1 MEIITGSKNEKI
13 KNITA
18 LLSSKKERDKQGL
31 FVIEG
36 LRIFRDTLKTAP
48 GFINDVFVSE
58 SFAVEHPCEEI
69 TEEYKKSVRL
79 CKDLNPEKCVKGDRD
94 DLRIHVVKDSVFDSI
109 SKTVTPQGILCTVK
123 KPEHSLEEI
132 LTEKPGSD
140 QAQGKGSGEND
151 NSTKVLILENIQDPG
166 NLGTMLRTAEAAGVS
181 GIVMSRDC
189 ADIYNPKVI
198 RSTMGSVFR
207 VPFVYVKDFTEALR
221 KIREHGITVYA
232 AYLHG
237 GQSVSGVQFD
247 KKCAIMIGN
256 EGNGLTDEAVSGA
269 DKRVFIPMAG
279 QIESLNAAVA
289 AAILL
294 FHDMT

>member
-1 MEIITGSKNEKI
+1 MEIITSSKNEKI

-36 LRIFRDTLKTAP
+36 LRIFQDTLKTAP
-48 GFINDVFVSE
+48 GFIRDIYVSE
-58 SFAVEHPCEEI
+58 SFLKEHPEEDILFENNGSIRII
-69 TEEYKKSVRL
+69 T
-79 CKDLNPEKCVKGDRD
+79 
-94 DLRIHVVKDSVFDSI
+94 VKDSVFNSI
-109 SKTVTPQGILCTVK
+109 SQTVTPQGVLCTVK
-123 KPEHSLEEI
+123 KPEHTLEEI
-132 LTEKPGSD
+132 LG
-140 QAQGKGSGEND
+140 G
-151 NSTKVLILENIQDPG
+151 TKFLVLENIQDPG

-181 GIVMSRDC
+181 GIIMSRDC

-207 VPFVYVKDFTEALR
+207 MPFVYVQDFTEALR
-221 KIREHGITVYA
+221 RIKGHGITVYA

-237 GQSVSGVQFD
+237 GEAVSGVQFD

-256 EGNGLTDEAVSGA
+256 EGNGLTDGAVAEA

-289 AAILL
+289 AAILM
-294 FHDMT
+294 FHGIA

>member
-1 MEIITGSKNEKI
+1 MEIITSSKNEKI

-36 LRIFRDTLKTAP
+36 LRIFQDTLKTAP
-48 GFINDVFVSE
+48 GFIKDIYVSE
-58 SFAVEHPCEEI
+58 SFIKEH
-69 TEEYKKSVRL
+69 TEEGNLIENTGSI
-79 CKDLNPEKCVKGDRD
+79 
-94 DLRIHVVKDSVFDSI
+94 RIITVKDSVFNSI
-109 SKTVTPQGILCTVK
+109 SQTVTPQGILCTVK
-123 KPEHSLEEI
+123 KPEHTLEEI
-132 LTEKPGSD
+132 LNGESVIQERTQKKTD
-140 QAQGKGSGEND
+140 GKKNKD
-151 NSTKVLILENIQDPG
+151 FKILVLENIQDPG

-181 GIVMSRDC
+181 GIIMSRDC

-207 VPFVYVKDFTEALR
+207 MPFVYVHDFTDALR
-221 KIREHGITVYA
+221 SIKEHGITVYA

-237 GQSVSGVQFD
+237 GESVSGVQFD

-256 EGNGLTDEAVSGA
+256 EGNGLTDGAVAEA
-269 DKRVFIPMAG
+269 DRRVFIPMAG

-289 AAILL
+289 AAILMY
-294 FHDMT
+294 HGIS